1 MITRLI
7 GFATAVLLVLSA
19 LDYYNIVQVT
29 ATPLKQLVDAII
41 SLAET
46 LKTKMM

>member
-7 GFATAVLLVLSA
+7 GFATAILLALSA
-19 LDYYNIVQVT
+19 LDYYDIIQIT

-41 SLAET
+41 GLAET
-46 LKTKMM
+46 LKEKA

>member
-7 GFATAVLLVLSA
+7 GFSTAILLALSA
-19 LDYYNIVQVT
+19 LDYYDFIQIT

-41 SLAET
+41 GLAET
-46 LKTKMM
+46 FKEKI

>member
-7 GFATAVLLVLSA
+7 GFSTAILLALSA
-19 LDYYNIVQVT
+19 LDYYDIIQIT

-41 SLAET
+41 GLAET
-46 LKTKMM
+46 FKEKI

>member
-7 GFATAVLLVLSA
+7 GFSTAVLLALSA
-19 LDYYNIVQVT
+19 LDYYDIIQIT

-41 SLAET
+41 GLAET
-46 LKTKMM
+46 FKTKI